1 MPKTSK
7 KSKGSKKVKIVSKPN
22 VNGNGNNTKS
32 KKRRTLSKLFN
43 ALRISQRVATP
54 YPYPRP
60 SRQIRC
66 KTLYP

>member
-22 VNGNGNNTKS
+22 VNGNVNVNNATS
-32 KKRRTLSKLFN
+32 TKRRTLSKLFN

-54 YPYPRP
+54 YPRP

>member
-7 KSKGSKKVKIVSKPN
+7 KSKGSKGSKKVKIVSKPN
-22 VNGNGNNTKS
+22 VNVNNATS
-32 KKRRTLSKLFN
+32 TKRRTLSKLFN

-54 YPYPRP
+54 YPRP